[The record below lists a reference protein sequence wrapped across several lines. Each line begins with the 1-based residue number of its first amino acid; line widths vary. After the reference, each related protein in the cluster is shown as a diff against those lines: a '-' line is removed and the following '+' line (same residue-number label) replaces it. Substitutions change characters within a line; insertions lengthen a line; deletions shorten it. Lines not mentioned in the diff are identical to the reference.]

1 MSATGSFIS
10 RDHWSN
16 PDDGELNPMYQSLQT
31 ATVVEQSEYDEI
43 KGSRSVLVTPSSH
56 KTTVTSNAIYA
67 SCGGGDTLKHPTL
80 NSNEPCEFS
89 PLPDSNFDD
98 RESCCK
104 CSADGTLCVFS
115 LLVILL
121 SGLFYKREHMNL

>member
-1 MSATGSFIS
+1 MSTTGSFIS
-10 RDHWSN
+10 RDHRSS
-16 PDDGELNPMYQSLQT
+16 PDDGGLNPMYQSLQT

-43 KGSRSVLVTPSSH
+43 KGSRSVLLTPSSH

-67 SCGGGDTLKHPTL
+67 SCGGGDTLKHPTF
-80 NSNEPCEFS
+80 NSSVPCEFPALS
-89 PLPDSNFDD
+89 DSKYDD

-104 CSADGTLCVFS
+104 CSADATLCVFS

-121 SGLFYKREHMNL
+121 SGLFCER